1 MSRIALSNAGSWN
14 LKFPHEQDIRGHDAL
29 DANGNKVGVVDTMIV
44 NTDERRVDAILLD
57 DGTEYPA
64 RDLSIGDGV
73 VYLTSLAG
81 DNDLEASVTVYDDM
95 GHVVEREVVGEP
107 DYDSHRDAFRT
118 HHAGTYGAAGR
129 TFDADEDAYRYG
141 YESAY
146 NDSYRDTFRT
156 HHADTYGT
164 AGRTF
169 DADEDAYR
177 YGYESAYSDSY
188 RDSAFTDVENDL
200 RTGYG
205 TAYAGR
211 DYDAD
216 RDAIRYGYGTAQRG
230 LR

>member
-141 YESAY
+141 Y
-146 NDSYRDTFRT
+146 DTAHT
-156 HHADTYGT
+156 ET
-164 AGRTF
+164 
-169 DADEDAYR
+169 
-177 YGYESAYSDSY
+177 Y
-188 RDSAFTDVENDL
+188 RDSVFTDVEDDL
-200 RTGYG
+200 RTQYT

>member
-1 MSRIALSNAGSWN
+1 MSRIALSNAGSWD
-14 LKFPHEQDIRGHDAL
+14 LKFPDEQDIRGHDAL

-44 NTDERRVDAILLD
+44 NTDEKRVDAILLE

-73 VYLTSLAG
+73 VYLTSLVG

-95 GHVVEREVVGEP
+95 GHVVEREIVGEP

-118 HHAGTYGAAGR
+118 HHADTFGAAGR

-141 YESAY
+141 YESAH
-146 NDSYRDTFRT
+146 NDSF
-156 HHADTYGT
+156 
-164 AGRTF
+164 
-169 DADEDAYR
+169 
-177 YGYESAYSDSY
+177 
-188 RDSAFTDVENDL
+188 RDSPFADAEDDL

-211 DYDAD
+211 DYTAD
-216 RDAIRYGYGTAQRG
+216 RDAIRYGYGAAQRG
-230 LR
+230 LRA